1 MTSQKARKAQKAL
14 NVFNV
19 LNVFSAAL
27 LLASA
32 PLSAQAFGGDSSK
45 KPETVVAKTAAETGG
60 KRILPVISEP
70 VVIYFHGLYSNSAEP
85 FCLPGGKK
93 GLIFNAF
100 KLNSPSLEMK
110 SFEYDN
116 GKVITGDYADLVQ
129 QFDSC
134 VKDFGINN
142 RRIILVGVSLG
153 GYAMFQMYNKLSD
166 SAKDLVAGA
175 ICVGCPEN
183 LDTCFR
189 KTRSGPV
196 LDVYKSFDGQL
207 ADKSISKQLAAG
219 RVPPVVVFVRFHEDT
234 SVPHAANRALIPF
247 MKKKGAN
254 CLEIEIED
262 KHGIPSQLNLE
273 HAYQQFKA
281 LANNTPGL

>member
-1 MTSQKARKAQKAL
+1 MTSQK
-14 NVFNV
+14 V
-19 LNVFSAAL
+19 LGFFTSAL
-27 LLASA
+27 LLASV
-32 PLSAQAFGGDSSK
+32 PLSSQAFGGDRSK
-45 KPETVVAKTAAETGG
+45 KTETAVAQTATETGG
-60 KRILPVISEP
+60 KRILPVIAEP

-93 GLIFNAF
+93 GLVFNAF

-110 SFEYDN
+110 SFDYDN

-134 VKDFGINN
+134 VKDFGIKN

-153 GYAMFQMYNKLSD
+153 GYAMFQMFNKLPD
-166 SAKDLVAGA
+166 SHKDLVAGA
-175 ICVGCPEN
+175 ICIGSPEN

-189 KTRSGPV
+189 KTRNASV

-207 ADKSISKQLAAG
+207 TDKSISRQLAAG